1 MRDDSCRSPIENFKK
16 MQYWHRL
23 QPTPDL
29 FIGGCPYNE
38 ADFNFWDAT
47 TTPYEGNNFL
57 GIWGRWDSNNAFF
70 AEGIATSLTEPLEAG
85 QTYFFEMALR
95 NQGSYQGSRNC
106 TMHPDKH
113 IDLYIS
119 EDRIEVVNN
128 YGTGTASATTPI
140 ATSLRPDVIQNE
152 ESDGWTLVSGCFEAE
167 GGENF
172 FALIMPLGTF
182 GELPVCAMGQAGT
195 GVFRS
200 FYFYIDALSIT
211 EFLPEK
217 LEAQITECEN
227 RAYEV
232 DLLEAFDD
240 PLLDG
245 ASFVWDDG
253 GLGES
258 RELTETRTYTIEAQV
273 GCGSISLTLDVIP
286 FDCSAVIYV
295 PNAFSPNSDGYNDL
309 FQAFL
314 AEESSIT
321 NFQLTVFGRWG
332 NIVFQS
338 NHQDIGWNGK
348 SQNLDVP
355 SGVYGWLLSYE
366 VEEVESVKRVIES
379 GDVLIVR

>member
-1 MRDDSCRSPIENFKK
+1 MN
-16 MQYWHRL
+16 
-23 QPTPDL
+23 
-29 FIGGCPYNE
+29 
-38 ADFNFWDAT
+38 
-47 TTPYEGNNFL
+47 
-57 GIWGRWDSNNAFF
+57 
-70 AEGIATSLTEPLEAG
+70 
-85 QTYFFEMALR
+85 
-95 NQGSYQGSRNC
+95 
-106 TMHPDKH
+106 PDKH

-119 EDRIEVVNN
+119 KDSIEVVND
-128 YGTGTASATTPI
+128 YGKGTASTTTPI
-140 ATSLRPDVIQNE
+140 AASLRPEAIQNKDSE
-152 ESDGWTLVSGCFEAE
+152 DWTLVSTCFQAQ
-167 GGENF
+167 GGEQF

-182 GELPVCAMGQAGT
+182 GELPPCAMGEAGA

-200 FYFYIDALSIT
+200 FYYYIDGLSIT
-211 EFLPEK
+211 EFLPGK
-217 LEAQITECEN
+217 LEAELAECEN

-240 PLLDG
+240 PLLRG

-253 GLGES
+253 GVGES
-258 RELTETRTYTIEAQV
+258 RELTETRTYTIEAQI
-273 GCGSISLTLDVIP
+273 GCGSVSLTLDVIP

-295 PNAFSPNSDGYNDL
+295 PNAFSPNSDGYNDF

-338 NHQDIGWNGK
+338 THPDIPWNGK
-348 SQNLDVP
+348 SQNRDVP

-366 VEEVESVKRVIES
+366 IEEVDRVKRVVEH